1 MSDVFKHY
9 YRWPSKNNTDLR
21 IKSEN
26 LKYIFSYRNKRQKD
40 SNKNIYK
47 YIKNKRKNKN
57 HYLIKI

>member
-26 LKYIFSYRNKRQKD
+26 LKYMFSYRNKRQKK

-47 YIKNKRKNKN
+47 YIQNKRKKIN
-57 HYLIKI
+57 YLIKI